1 MRGNRKN
8 DKKRSMATIMPG
20 VLRDRGWEAK
30 VELHSIF
37 PKWKQVVDET
47 TAEHTEPLKIVKGT
61 LWVEVENS
69 AWLQQFQFQKVLLI
83 KAINSHLKN
92 VEIKD
97 IRFVLPQ
104 DEKREEPEEQ
114 KVQFV
119 APPPDLVKKFEEQ
132 ASFIEDDETRESLIR
147 FWYLAKACVR
157 K

>member
-1 MRGNRKN
+1 MQGNRKN
-8 DKKRSMATIMPG
+8 DKKRSMAMIMPG
-20 VLRDRGWEAK
+20 VLRDRGWEAQI
-30 VELHSIF
+30 ELHSIF
-37 PKWKQVVDET
+37 PKWKKVVDET

-69 AWLQQFQFQKVLLI
+69 AWLQQFQFQKVFLL
-83 KAINSHLKN
+83 KSINSHLKN
-92 VEIKD
+92 VQIKD

-104 DEKREEPEEQ
+104 QEKKEEVEEP
-114 KVQFV
+114 KVRFV
-119 APPPDLVKKFEEQ
+119 APPPDLVKKFEDQ

>member
-1 MRGNRKN
+1 M
-8 DKKRSMATIMPG
+8 
-20 VLRDRGWEAK
+20 
-30 VELHSIF
+30 
-37 PKWKQVVDET
+37 
-47 TAEHTEPLKIVKGT
+47 
-61 LWVEVENS
+61 
-69 AWLQQFQFQKVLLI
+69 QQFQFQKVLLI

-119 APPPDLVKKFEEQ
+119 APPPDLVRKFEEQ